1 MADVEKPEKVE
12 KMLYKK
18 QKKAE
23 VRKEKVETAKRERN
37 EVLDAMI
44 ANATDNPSYKTLTR
58 IIQVVKAVFNE
69 KMDQDIKKKKGRQG
83 EEDEEMED
91 EEEKEKTDAQKHK
104 KFSQSLQPAE
114 YQRLV

>member
-1 MADVEKPEKVE
+1 M
-12 KMLYKK
+12 
-18 QKKAE
+18 
-23 VRKEKVETAKRERN
+23 
-37 EVLDAMI
+37 
-44 ANATDNPSYKTLTR
+44 
-58 IIQVVKAVFNE
+58 VKAVFNE

-114 YQRLV
+114 Y